1 MKKKGRGEIAAT
13 KKEDL
18 PGYDPNKDDEE
29 LVLFSEDDK
38 EEENE
43 YPAFRNS
50 FLETLEETE
59 ARKNKEEDLLGA
71 KDYKKL
77 LELENKK
84 KEETRKN
91 Q

>member
-1 MKKKGRGEIAAT
+1 M
-13 KKEDL
+13 
-18 PGYDPNKDDEE
+18 
-29 LVLFSEDDK
+29 FSEDDK

-43 YPAFRNS
+43 YPAFRSS

>member
-43 YPAFRNS
+43 YPAFRSS